1 MSAEGRE
8 KRGGAGD
15 SGGLESGGTFGEVT
29 SVMTRVV
36 ARLLLAPTLIA
47 AVAILVKGYAQP
59 GDGFS
64 AGAVAALGLLMQYL
78 AFGRHEVEERL
89 PVRGIGKLSFV
100 GLLIALTVAIVPLFL
115 GDPLFTHYPASGGHV
130 IYVGTIEL
138 ITAVAFDCGIFL
150 LVLGY
155 GTGIIS
161 LVSRVMED
169 PTEAD
174 VEEVTYE
181 VGRMESIEDGRM
193 L

>member
-1 MSAEGRE
+1 MSAGERE
-8 KRGGAGD
+8 KPSSAGGPG
-15 SGGLESGGTFGEVT
+15 SYGTSGEVT

-47 AVAILVKGYAQP
+47 AIAILVKGYAQP
-59 GDGFS
+59 GDGVS
-64 AGAVAALGLLMQYL
+64 AGAVAALGILMQYL
-78 AFGRHEVEERL
+78 ASGRREVEAKL
-89 PVRGIGKLSFV
+89 PVRGIGKLSYV

-115 GDPLFTHYPASGGHV
+115 GDPLFTHYPAPGTHA

-155 GTGIIS
+155 GTGVKS
-161 LVSRVMED
+161 LVSKVMED
-169 PTEAD
+169 PSSAD
-174 VEEVTYE
+174 IEGVTYE
-181 VGRMESIEDGRM
+181 VGGLEKTIEDGRT